1 MKRLIILLTAVGI
14 LCSCSK
20 DNNDPNIAPED
31 DPNIAKLEVV
41 GNRINATYEGPMNS
55 YILNGPMYY
64 ERNKN
69 PHVTIAAFNQTGKF
83 RCELTGN
90 DVTITFDG
98 KTYTFDVKHEL
109 RFRLENNRYVM
120 YEEKGCG

>member
-1 MKRLIILLTAVGI
+1 MLALLMCLG
-14 LCSCSK
+14 CSK
-20 DNNDPNIAPED
+20 DNSDPNIAPED

-41 GNRINATYEGPMNS
+41 GNRINATFEGPMNS
-55 YILNGPMYY
+55 YILTGPKYY
-64 ERNKN
+64 ERDKN

-98 KTYTFDVKHEL
+98 KTYTLDVKHEL
-109 RFRLENNRYVM
+109 RFRLENNKYVM
-120 YEEKGCG
+120 YEEKGCD